1 MQLPQ
6 IGLHHAR
13 VQRVLEIQRNTA
25 PNPERLL
32 VAEGLW
38 AHDLVLQA
46 ETPIHTF
53 LWCPELARTEDVH
66 GRAARASERAHASY
80 EISAKTLTRIS
91 ERERPD
97 GLLSL
102 VALPSADPQRLQVR
116 DDALVLAADAIESP
130 GNLGT
135 LIRTLDACAAD
146 CLLLTNRR
154 TRLTHPKVFRASQGR
169 VLTLPVL
176 DLERPE
182 TAIAWLRRHRFE
194 ILLADTSADATYRS
208 LDYKRGRTAFVI
220 GAEKY
225 GIHPDWQAAPARR
238 VRIPMLGTVDSL
250 NVAIAA
256 SILLFEARAQKQRW

>member
-13 VQRVLEIQRNTA
+13 VQRVLDIQKNAA
-25 PNPERLL
+25 PNPERLV
-32 VAEGLW
+32 VAQGLW
-38 AHDLVLQA
+38 AHDVVLRA
-46 ETPIHTF
+46 DAAIHTF
-53 LWCPELARTEDVH
+53 LWCPELARTPDVH
-66 GRAARASERAHASY
+66 QRAERTRERAHASY
-80 EISAKTLTRIS
+80 VISAKTAARIS

-102 VALPSADPQRLQVR
+102 VHLPAADPQQLELR
-116 DDALVLAADAIESP
+116 DDALVLVADALESP

-146 CLLLTNRR
+146 CLVLTNRR

-176 DLERPE
+176 DLDRPE
-182 TAIAWLRRHRFE
+182 LAIAWLRRHRFE

-208 LDYKRGRTAFVI
+208 VDYTRGRTAFVI

-225 GIHPDWQAAPARR
+225 GIHPEWKAAHARR
-238 VRIPMLGTVDSL
+238 VGIPMLGTADSL